1 MSRAKPVAKETA
13 DDLKKRTREIIRRLK
28 RVYPDAKCSLNH
40 SNPFELLVATILS
53 AQCTDERVNIVTA
66 NLFRKYRKPEDYLKV
81 PARELE
87 KDIQS
92 TGFFRNKTKSIQG
105 TSKVLVEQYGGEVPH
120 TMDELLELPG
130 VARKTA
136 NVVLGNA
143 FDIKAGVVVDTHV
156 TRLSHRLGL
165 TQEKTAE
172 KIERD
177 LIQIV
182 PKKDWVIFP
191 HLIIYHG
198 RKTCKARNPA
208 CAECVVE
215 PLCPSS
221 SLKTGV
227 MPGS

>member
-1 MSRAKPVAKETA
+1 MAKRESM
-13 DDLKKRTREIIRRLK
+13 DELKTRTRDVIRRLK

-66 NLFRKYRKPEDYLKV
+66 DLFRKYKKPEDYLKV
-81 PARELE
+81 SPRELE

-105 TSKVLVEQYGGEVPH
+105 TSKMLTEQYGGTVPH

-143 FDIKAGVVVDTHV
+143 FEIKSGVVVDTHV
-156 TRLSHRLGL
+156 TRLSHRLGF
-165 TQEKTAE
+165 TQQKTAE
-172 KIERD
+172 KIEQD
-177 LIQIV
+177 LVLIV
-182 PKKDWVIFP
+182 PKKDWVIFS
-191 HLIIYHG
+191 HLLIAHG
-198 RKTCKARNPA
+198 RKICKARNPL
-208 CAECVVE
+208 CDQCPVE
-215 PLCPSS
+215 KQCPSS
-221 SLKTGV
+221 FLKTGV
-227 MPGS
+227 HPPN

>member
-1 MSRAKPVAKETA
+1 MAKRESTEE
-13 DDLKKRTREIIRRLK
+13 LKKRTRDIIRRLK
-28 RVYPDAKCSLNH
+28 RAYPGAKCSLTH

-53 AQCTDERVNIVTA
+53 AQSTDERVNIVTA
-66 NLFRKYRKPEDYLKV
+66 DLFRKYKKPEDYLKV
-81 PARELE
+81 SAHELE
-87 KDIQS
+87 KDIHS

-105 TSKVLVEQYGGEVPH
+105 TAKLLTEQYGGEVPH

-143 FDIKAGVVVDTHV
+143 FGIKAGVVVDTHV

-165 TQEKTAE
+165 TAEKTAE
-172 KIERD
+172 KIEQD
-177 LIQIV
+177 LIPIV

-191 HLIIYHG
+191 HLMIYHG
-198 RKTCKARNPA
+198 RKICKARNPL
-208 CAECVVE
+208 CAECTIE
-215 PLCPSS
+215 KLCPSS

-227 MPGS
+227 HPPS